1 MPFNENVDYSTI
13 NVTKGTPPALVP
25 SSEIDKL
32 VANITNATSGSN
44 KMGDDEVTVALAI
57 ICQKGGTAK
66 KANPNIYAN
75 VNGKVLELGL
85 VRKVITD
92 INWKYTLRQFA
103 RSKATFIQKTC
114 SYFDIPGD
122 LSQKLGRLDPSLGS
136 EDKIWLS
143 NFQMDNSDC
152 PEKIRN
158 MLMSHYDQM
167 FGNNP

>member
-103 RSKATFIQKTC
+103 RKLLSSKKLALTLIFQVTFLKN
-114 SYFDIPGD
+114 
-122 LSQKLGRLDPSLGS
+122 LDVL
-136 EDKIWLS
+136 IL
-143 NFQMDNSDC
+143 
-152 PEKIRN
+152 
-158 MLMSHYDQM
+158 H
-167 FGNNP
+167 